1 MRGELVAEFFKF
13 GAQFQVI
20 VDFAVEDN
28 APFAGIFED
37 RLIAALQVDNLQSRR
52 AAGKR
57 FRGERALLIRPAVV
71 QGSKRLLNPA
81 VRRDSVFMREAGDAA
96 QAVPL
101 SKRPIPCLNGASGE
115 SGMNQKLR

>member
-1 MRGELVAEFFKF
+1 MTEFLEFSTEF
-13 GAQFQVI
+13 EMI
-20 VDFAVEDN
+20 VDLAVEDN

-37 RLIAALQVDNLQSRR
+37 RLIAALQVDNLQSRG

-57 FRGERALLIRPAVV
+57 FRGERALLVGAAVV

-81 VRRDSVFMREAGDAA
+81 VRRDLVFMREAGDAA